1 MAVSM
6 LGGGGG
12 SMRVLRWEG
21 SSMSAYIVLKISF
34 QISCGLFIP
43 NHFTVSPNAS
53 DKAK

>member
-1 MAVSM
+1 M

-21 SSMSAYIVLKISF
+21 SSMCPYVVLKVSF

-43 NHFTVSPNAS
+43 NYFTFSSNAS
-53 DKAK
+53 NKAK